1 VIVVE
6 GWSSKEAW
14 IGDDYRSRRGEERL
28 QRLGKVEGWWA
39 WMTVKVQAR
48 RSVEI
53 S

>member
-1 VIVVE
+1 LWWKGGQAKRLGLVTTTKVE
-6 GWSSKEAW
+6 EV
-14 IGDDYRSRRGEERL
+14 EERL